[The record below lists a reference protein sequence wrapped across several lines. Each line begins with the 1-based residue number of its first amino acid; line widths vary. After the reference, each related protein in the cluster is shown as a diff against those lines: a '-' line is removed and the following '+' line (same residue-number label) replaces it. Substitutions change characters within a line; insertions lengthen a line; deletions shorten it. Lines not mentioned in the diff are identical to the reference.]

1 MSNEAVALLHQQLLD
16 REKSYSSVVLGRKVR
31 HSITSA
37 PSYLDYT
44 SQSFFGKLRGKV
56 ATALLPFSAI
66 KSSELYSFLIRASK
80 RAFFITSVPLYW
92 FLFFKFLLGYFE
104 IGLFMF
110 CVGLSYVISTMS
122 KDWGVLTWGLKDE
135 I

>member
-1 MSNEAVALLHQQLLD
+1 MSNETVALLHQQLLK
-16 REKSYSSVVLGRKVR
+16 REISYSSVVLGRKVR

-44 SQSFFGKLRGKV
+44 SQSFFGKLRRKV
-56 ATALLPFSAI
+56 SEAISFSAI
-66 KSSELYSFLIRASK
+66 YSFLIRASK

-92 FLFFKFLLGYFE
+92 FLIFKYLLGYFE

-110 CVGLSYVISTMS
+110 CVGLSYVLSTMT
-122 KDWGVLTWGLKDE
+122 KDWGVLTWGLKE
-135 I
+135 